1 MYFAHFH
8 AESVMDIAALKQV
21 GIKPADLSRTIAE
34 IFTEMIFMFGDVH
47 CDPHAA
53 NLMVRKKVSDE

>member
-1 MYFAHFH
+1 
-8 AESVMDIAALKQV
+8 MDLAALKRV
-21 GIKPADLSRTIAE
+21 GIKPADLSRQIAE

-53 NLMVRKKVSDE
+53 NLLVRKKVSRLWCVFE